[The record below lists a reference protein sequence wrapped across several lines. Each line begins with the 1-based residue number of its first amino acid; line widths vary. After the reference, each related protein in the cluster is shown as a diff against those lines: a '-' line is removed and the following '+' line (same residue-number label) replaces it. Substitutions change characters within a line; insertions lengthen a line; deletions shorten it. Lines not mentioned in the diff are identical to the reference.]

1 MPNKFIGSRLAAI
14 YEYNSAAAGGKRVVT
29 FGVTG
34 FSISGGDRTM
44 IDATTG
50 ADDRRQ
56 VLAGLAEPLT
66 ATVNFIYEADNTGQ
80 NITALDESLETCSSG
95 TLVLRTATDFGDC
108 ALTTIIGSSADPPE
122 GVHVYLNSYSVEA
135 ELDGIVT
142 GTAEFTKLSAAVPS
156 PS

>member
-1 MPNKFIGSRLAAI
+1 MAKFIGSRLEAV
-14 YEYNSAAAGGKRVVT
+14 YEYDQPDGSKRTVT

-50 ADDRRQ
+50 ADDRRT

-66 ATVNFIYEADNTGQ
+66 ATVNFIYQSDNDGQ
-80 NITALDESLETCSSG
+80 NIVALDQSLEVCSSG
-95 TLVLRTATDFGDC
+95 TLYIQTATDDGDC
-108 ALTTIIGSSADPPE
+108 SLTPIIGTAGQE
-122 GVHVYLNSYSVEA
+122 IAGIHVYLNSYSVEA

-142 GTAEFTKLSAAVPS
+142 GTAEFTKLAGPVPS
-156 PS
+156 PAP